1 MTDKIIKNE
10 QWTITELIARIKKAG
25 ITKPKFQRKKKWTKV
40 PNKKKTAPND
50 RAYIEFLFE
59 HCNSVAPITF
69 GQETINNELI
79 LSNIDGNNR
88 INAISNFISRPF
100 EIYGDLLED
109 INNYIG
115 TLEILSIDEQK
126 LLIDIISKLSY
137 DDIMNF
143 QWNKYFN
150 QIGQE
155 DFYNSKLK
163 GMRDDFDDKIQDI
176 QDNLKINKSRRFDEH
191 VKINV
196 NIFYEYSTNDLCNIF
211 QNINQYNTKLTEF
224 ELLSSR
230 LYNVTEFV
238 ITDEKLHATL
248 ICNINEYYKK
258 KSEDEVLQC
267 YTFDK
272 DHSINTHDF
281 MVGFQNLSHDEYN
294 FIEETNVE
302 GLSLFYKLFKSIYGD
317 LEGNTFTTEHINDF
331 INRIQYSCRIFDK
344 VCKKIYTEDIND
356 KLFNSA
362 CGNKIKTLKKNNM
375 YVIFSCLIGYY
386 MKHTSE
392 SIVMKEIEKGILYHF
407 MVGDIKDKE
416 KRDKYRPMDSILYEA
431 GGAYIDGVSKT
442 MLSHPDKI
450 SIKITRKNFSE
461 VISELTSQY
470 NVPCERFLETGKKK
484 FDKRRPIPFWAKTLY
499 FYYYKEKIPVN
510 MLDNTFSVEHIFPN
524 SSEWNGALDKDR
536 VGNLIPIIASMNC
549 SRGNKNIDEYNK
561 TQTGR
566 DFFKNI
572 KDIIPTRD
580 EYNIT
585 VRHEDRIPY
594 INNNDKYDEICSRNE
609 NFYRINFMNILFK

>member
-1 MTDKIIKNE
+1 MTDKIVKNE
-10 QWTITELIARIKKAG
+10 QWPITELISRINKAG
-25 ITKPKFQRKKKWTKV
+25 ITKPKFQRKKKWTKL
-40 PNKKKTAPND
+40 PLKKKTAPND
-50 RAYIEFLFE
+50 KDYIIFLFE
-59 HCNSVAPITF
+59 HCNSVAAITF
-69 GQETINNELI
+69 GQETINNEII

-88 INAISNFISRPF
+88 INAISNFMNRPF
-100 EIYGDLLED
+100 EIFGDFLKD
-109 INNYIG
+109 INDYIE
-115 TLEILSIDEQK
+115 TQPDFTITERDSLMKTYKE
-126 LLIDIISKLSY
+126 LSY
-137 DDIMNF
+137 DDIINF
-143 QWNKYFN
+143 KYSKYFKEN
-150 QIGQE
+150 GQE

-176 QDNLKINKSRRFDEH
+176 QDKLKVNKSRRFDEH

-196 NIFYEYSTNDLCNIF
+196 NIFYEYSTNELCNIF
-211 QNINQYNTKLTEF
+211 EKINKYNTKLTEF

-258 KSEDEVLQC
+258 KSEEEVLEC

-272 DHSINTHDF
+272 DHPINAHDF
-281 MVGFQNLSHDEYN
+281 MVGFQNLCHENYD
-294 FIEETNVE
+294 FIEETNAD
-302 GLSLFYKLFKSIYGD
+302 GLSLFYKLFKSIYGY
-317 LEGNTFTTEHINDF
+317 LERNMFTTEHINDF
-331 INRIQYSCRIFDK
+331 IDKIRYSCRIFDK
-344 VCKKIYTEDIND
+344 VCKKIFTEDIND
-356 KLFNSA
+356 KLFNKA
-362 CGNKIKTLKKNNM
+362 CGNKITTLKKNNM

-386 MKHTSE
+386 MNHTSE
-392 SIVMKEIEKGILYHF
+392 SIVMKEIEKCILYHF
-407 MVGDIKDKE
+407 MVGEIKDKE
-416 KRDKYRPMDSILYEA
+416 KRDNYKPMDTIIFES
-431 GGAYIDGVSKT
+431 GGAYVDHVSKT

-450 SIKITRKNFSE
+450 SIKITRKDFSE

-510 MLDNTFSVEHIFPN
+510 MLDNTFSIEHIFPN
-524 SSEWNGALDKDR
+524 SSEWDGELDKDR
-536 VGNLIPIIASMNC
+536 IGNLIPIIASVNC
-549 SRGNKNIDEYNK
+549 SRGNKHIDEYNK
-561 TQTGR
+561 TQTGS
-566 DFFKNI
+566 DFLNI
-572 KDIIPTRD
+572 TKDIIPTTD

-609 NFYRINFMNILFK
+609 KFYRRNFLNILFK